1 MKKDFEYKVN
11 EKWLLTPFG
20 ADERVLLAR
29 AKFMLETNKLS
40 VSLWLDCGQG
50 KERLCSF
57 IFELIF
63 S

>member
-40 VSLWLDCGQG
+40 QIARFQFYEYESHKIGQ
-50 KERLCSF
+50 ESTL
-57 IFELIF
+57 
-63 S
+63 

>member
-40 VSLWLDCGQG
+40 QHS
-50 KERLCSF
+50 
-57 IFELIF
+57 
-63 S
+63 